1 MVETEQDRQ
10 RIRYQEQLRM
20 RDRDEE
26 RKRVSNITS
35 LLILY
40 RELNNG
46 TVVVSHND
54 MPWYAKFNVL

>member
-20 RDRDEE
+20 KDRDEE

-35 LLILY
+35 PLNLY
-40 RELNNG
+40 RELNSV
-46 TVVVSHND
+46 TVVVSQ
-54 MPWYAKFNVL
+54 K

>member
-35 LLILY
+35 PLNLY
-40 RELNNG
+40 RELNTNSD

-54 MPWYAKFNVL
+54 MP

>member
-35 LLILY
+35 PLDLY
-40 RELNNG
+40 RELNSG
-46 TVVVSHND
+46 TVIVSQND
-54 MPWYAKFNVL
+54 MP